1 MELFVFVLTIRVLDK
16 LYTYVYS
23 TRGLALE
30 AAKNY
35 IAGRRDIN
43 WHYKANSRWEGRLY
57 NDELIS
63 DIRVDRL
70 QVLCGVEEE
79 EEEEEDD
86 EYI

>member
-1 MELFVFVLTIRVLDK
+1 MELFVYVLSIRVLDK

-23 TRGLALE
+23 TRELALE

-43 WHYKANSRWEGRLY
+43 WHYEANSHWEGRLY

-70 QVLCGVEEE
+70 QVLRGVE